1 MNLTEILSPE
11 FLIDKDF
18 TKKVSDEVYYELQI
32 ASSEPS
38 VIVYVYNN
46 SASICI
52 GTGREKDIKIESE
65 SQFSQFLE
73 TIQNTLS

>member
-1 MNLTEILSPE
+1 MNLTEILSHD
-11 FLIDKDF
+11 FLLNNGF
-18 TKKVSDEVYYELQI
+18 TMKESDEVYYELQI

-38 VIVYVYNN
+38 VVVYVYNN

-52 GTGREKDIKIESE
+52 GTGREKYIKVESE
-65 SQFSQFLE
+65 TQFSQFLE

>member
-1 MNLTEILSPE
+1 MNNNTISQEYLLQNGFVE
-11 FLIDKDF
+11 KH
-18 TKKVSDEVYYELQI
+18 SDEVYYELQI
-32 ASSEPS
+32 ARSEPS

-52 GTGREKDIKIESE
+52 GTGREKDIKVENE
-65 SQFSQFLE
+65 TQFSNFLE

>member
-1 MNLTEILSPE
+1 MNLTEILSHD
-11 FLIDKDF
+11 FLMNNGFAMKI
-18 TKKVSDEVYYELQI
+18 SDEVYYESQI
-32 ASSEPS
+32 ASTEPS

>member
-1 MNLTEILSPE
+1 MKNLSHE
-11 FLIDKDF
+11 FLISNGF
-18 TKKVSDEVYYELQI
+18 TKKISDEVYYESQI